1 MKRKCKC
8 CKRGCG
14 EGGCNITSGG
24 AARRW
29 LLAVV
34 ACLCALASLPA
45 LSQTLRWA
53 ARGDAESMDPH
64 TVAETLTIGMAA
76 LVHDSLVERDRDV
89 RIVPGLATSWK
100 AIDPKRWR
108 FELRRGVVFHDG
120 SPFTADDVV
129 FSILRAQQP
138 SSQLNFYA
146 GPLGTPV
153 RIDDYTVEL
162 RLERPDPI
170 LLQHLSGVMIMSRT
184 WAAKHHA
191 ERVPNF
197 RAREESFSSRNANGT
212 GRYRLVQREP
222 GVRTVLERNP
232 AWWGRFEG
240 NVQKVV
246 FTPIANDASRTA
258 ALLGGSVDF
267 VNDLAV
273 QDVERARADPSLRV
287 TVAPENRLVFLG
299 FDLWREESPYVGV
312 KGANPLRD
320 ARVREAFAYAIDTEA
335 IKTRIMRGYSVP
347 ARCMAVALAGCMVD
361 KLDVPLRPD
370 VARARKL
377 MAEAGYEQ
385 GFDLTLDCPNDRY
398 VNDQAIC
405 VALVG
410 MLARIDVRLKVDA
423 RPKTLFFPKVQ
434 SSDTSFYLLGWA
446 GSFADAQPVLD
457 PLVHSRDDAAGKGAG
472 NFGRIADPALDRL
485 IDAAGTETD
494 PERRSA
500 LIGDAQRRV
509 AEQFYYLPLHRQTL
523 FWASRANVHTVT
535 TPNGVVRADWIWI
548 E

>member
-1 MKRKCKC
+1 MNR
-8 CKRGCG
+8 R
-14 EGGCNITSGG
+14 CNCVRD
-24 AARRW
+24 AASWRRW
-29 LLAVV
+29 RLALLAG
-34 ACLCALASLPA
+34 LFGLAALPA
-45 LSQTLRWA
+45 LAQTLRWA

-64 TVAETLTIGMAA
+64 ALAETVTMGMAA
-76 LVHDSLVERDRDV
+76 LTHDALVERDRDV
-89 RIVPGLATSWK
+89 RIIPALATSWQ

-108 FELRRGVVFHDG
+108 FELRRGVVFQDG

-153 RIDDYTVEL
+153 KIDDHTVEL
-162 RLERPDPI
+162 RQERVDPI
-170 LLQHLSGVMIMSRT
+170 LLQHLSGVMIMSRA
-184 WAAKHHA
+184 WAAAHRA
-191 ERVPNF
+191 ERVPSFN
-197 RAREESFSSRNANGT
+197 AREEAFSSRNTNGT

-222 GVRTVLERNP
+222 GIRTVLERNP
-232 AWWGRFEG
+232 AWWGQFEG

-258 ALLGGSVDF
+258 ALLAGGVDF
-267 VNDLAV
+267 VNDVAV
-273 QDVERARADPSLRV
+273 QDLERVRADASLRL
-287 TVAPENRLVFLG
+287 TVAPENRLIFLG

-312 KGANPLRD
+312 KGRNPLQD
-320 ARVREAFAYAIDTEA
+320 QRVREAFSYAIDTEA
-335 IKTRIMRGYSVP
+335 LKARIMRGYSAP
-347 ARCMAVALAGCMVD
+347 ARCMAVAPAGCMAD

-370 VARARKL
+370 VTRARRL
-377 MAEAGYEQ
+377 MAEAGYAQ

-410 MLARIDVRLKVDA
+410 MLARIEVRLKVDA
-423 RPKTLFFPKVQ
+423 RPKSLFFPKIQ
-434 SSDTSFYLLGWA
+434 SNDTSFFLLGWA

-457 PLVHSRDDAAGKGAG
+457 PLLHSRDDAAGKGAG
-472 NFGRIADPALDRL
+472 NFGRIADPVLDRL
-485 IDAAGTETD
+485 IDAAGTEAD
-494 PERRSA
+494 PARRA
-500 LIGDAQRRV
+500 GLIGDAQRRA

-523 FWASRANVHTVT
+523 FWAARANVQVVM
-535 TPNGVVRADWIWI
+535 TPNGVVRADWIKI